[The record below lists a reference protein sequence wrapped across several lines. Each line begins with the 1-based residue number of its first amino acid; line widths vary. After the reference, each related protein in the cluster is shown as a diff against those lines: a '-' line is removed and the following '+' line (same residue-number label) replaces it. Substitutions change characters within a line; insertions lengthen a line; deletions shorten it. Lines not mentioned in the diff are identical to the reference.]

1 MITPEPHSNQAHI
14 DAIPE
19 DKSKAKPKA
28 KPELT
33 APTPETLLQLRQL
46 RKCFAKEN
54 GEQLVALDDL
64 DLCIE
69 RNHHLISLIGPDGS
83 GKSTLLQ
90 ILAGLLLPDGGT
102 YELNLASAQGPD
114 LGPNGSGQNGLGQNE
129 PSQELRISSSDIGYM
144 SQTLG
149 LYEDISIW
157 ENLKL
162 FSQLRDLDTSSL
174 IDPNQASSAAS
185 QPNVPRG
192 AQIPHEASQQSWW
205 SKLWPFT
212 TKRTTNHPATLSADD
227 ALDTYLTELLTKVGL
242 IKFKDYKAGSLSG
255 GMKQKLALT
264 CALSAKPKLLLLDEP
279 TVGVDPISRR
289 ELWSIIYDYLDNYH
303 GYCIFSSLY
312 LEEAERSSLTIFIK
326 EGRIIY
332 QGDAATLK
340 QQVKSQCFALHPAA
354 HLSYQKLAR
363 ALMINLPHSK
373 LIRDIC
379 PRMGRIDLL
388 TAPEVSLS
396 ALNAELQ
403 ELFTLC
409 GYELSASDYQV
420 QAREPILEDAY
431 INLTGATAS
440 AGGGSGASAD
450 SSAASYSGLSV
461 DSNNDF
467 SPDHVLPP
475 DASDT
480 PTSENGKHVVI
491 DVQGIR
497 KQFGDFTAVHDSN
510 FKVYQGEIFGLLG
523 PNGAGKTT
531 TFRMICALL
540 NPSAG
545 KILIQG
551 LTLANAKSSV
561 RATIG
566 YVAQKFCLYRKL
578 TLRQNLSYFGKSYG
592 LSGQL
597 LQERMDQMCQIF
609 GLTPFLDESAA
620 SLPFGVQRSL
630 SMACALIHRPSI
642 LFLDEA
648 TSGAD
653 PTSRRVFWQMIS
665 KLSAQGTTI
674 IVTTHFMEE
683 AEYCDRFLIQDQGK
697 ILILGTPDEICSPH
711 NTDLSSNKKERISI
725 EEAFIACVESQRAA
739 NTTHGAARGTDA
751 VQGIASTKAGDKSTL
766 YSNPSQANSEEDHHG
781 YQ

>member
-19 DKSKAKPKA
+19 NKSKAKPKA
-28 KPELT
+28 KTELT
-33 APTPETLLQLRQL
+33 APAPETLLQLRQL

-90 ILAGLLLPDGGT
+90 IMAGLLLPDGGT

-114 LGPNGSGQNGLGQNE
+114 LGSNG
-129 PSQELRISSSDIGYM
+129 PSQELRIASSDIGYM

-149 LYEDISIW
+149 LYEDITVW

-174 IDPNQASSAAS
+174 IDPNQAPSAAA
-185 QPNVPRG
+185 QPNVPSET
-192 AQIPHEASQQSWW
+192 QMPHGASQQSWW

-212 TKRTTNHPATLSADD
+212 TKRTTALSANA

-264 CALSAKPKLLLLDEP
+264 CAISAKPKLLLLDEP

-431 INLTGATAS
+431 INLTSSTAS
-440 AGGGSGASAD
+440 AGAD
-450 SSAASYSGLSV
+450 AGTSSGLFI
-461 DSNNDF
+461 DSHNDF

-480 PTSENGKHVVI
+480 LTSEDGKHVVI

-711 NTDLSSNKKERISI
+711 NTALSSNQKERISI

-739 NTTHGAARGTDA
+739 NTTHGADCGTDQDS
-751 VQGIASTKAGDKSTL
+751 VQDLASTKASDKSTL

>member
-33 APTPETLLQLRQL
+33 APAPETLLQLRQL

-90 ILAGLLLPDGGT
+90 IMAGLLLPDGGT

-114 LGPNGSGQNGLGQNE
+114 LGSNG
-129 PSQELRISSSDIGYM
+129 PSQELRIASSDIGYM

-149 LYEDISIW
+149 LYEDITVW

-174 IDPNQASSAAS
+174 IDPNQAPSAAA
-185 QPNVPRG
+185 QPNVPSET
-192 AQIPHEASQQSWW
+192 QMPHGASQQSWW

-212 TKRTTNHPATLSADD
+212 TKRTTALSANA

-420 QAREPILEDAY
+420 QARDPILEDAY

-450 SSAASYSGLSV
+450 SSSGLSI
-461 DSNNDF
+461 DSSNDF

-480 PTSENGKHVVI
+480 LASENGKHVVI

-751 VQGIASTKAGDKSTL
+751 VQGIASTKASDKSTL
-766 YSNPSQANSEEDHHG
+766 YSTPSQANSEEDHHG
-781 YQ
+781 N

>member
-46 RKCFAKEN
+46 RKCFAK
-54 GEQLVALDDL
+54 
-64 DLCIE
+64 
-69 RNHHLISLIGPDGS
+69 IGPDGS

-102 YELNLASAQGPD
+102 YELNLASTQGPD

-751 VQGIASTKAGDKSTL
+751 VQGIASTKASDKSTL